1 MNPKDLEDLE
11 ESTDA
16 EEVDSQPE
24 IIEKKKDKKP
34 RTQKQI
40 DAFEKVRQIRD
51 GKRVERK
58 ETREKTNAEL
68 KILKE
73 EKITKKALSIKKK
86 QILRDA
92 DLDAISDE
100 DIPVEVIKH
109 IMKKYPKKNVAIKPS
124 ARPAT
129 TTSQEPITSTLVFI

>member
-11 ESTDA
+11 ESTDV

-24 IIEKKKDKKP
+24 FIEKKKDKKP

-58 ETREKTNAEL
+58 ETREKVNIEL
-68 KILKE
+68 KQQKE

-100 DIPVEVIKH
+100 EEIPVEVIKH
-109 IMKKYPKKNVAIKPS
+109 IMKKYPKKSNLAKEDRHVQQVES
-124 ARPAT
+124 YT
-129 TTSQEPITSTLVFI
+129 TPMISFI